1 MELDI
6 KQILL
11 EYNKIDLDRQNFN
24 KFVLSEDF
32 SSSKKTADESN
43 FQGSEKLSGLNQ
55 NFYPVVDRL
64 MEFLKSKSCR
74 VRFTSGH
81 RPVKTNTKSLH
92 PQGRAIDFVF
102 TDNARSCISHMT
114 EICKA
119 LNNEFRGVNCIN
131 EYASLGGKKT
141 KDWSGDHYHIDFSGQ
156 ASKKTTGTQ
165 ELANQPTSTGDEIQ
179 TNDGDSQQSS
189 GLGAN
194 VLKMLGASILSRIMD
209 GYQITKPLILNENFY
224 FGKRITDANGYY
236 IIPARYNSEIKSP
249 INGIVISENLGVGNC
264 PNSVIIKNSGLNIK
278 LQYCNLSSKS
288 VNLGDRVLQ
297 NQEIGKT
304 NNLNDVFVY
313 AHSIQTQTKPKNN
326 RKKEED
332 DDNDWSKEERKKW
345 EDKERKEKLKQ
356 SGDPAVHYLAS
367 LPVNLV
373 KRLFRKK
380 KKNKEEENESKLNE
394 NIQRIKK
401 LL

>member
-1 MELDI
+1 M
-6 KQILL
+6 
-11 EYNKIDLDRQNFN
+11 
-24 KFVLSEDF
+24 
-32 SSSKKTADESN
+32 
-43 FQGSEKLSGLNQ
+43 
-55 NFYPVVDRL
+55 
-64 MEFLKSKSCR
+64 
-74 VRFTSGH
+74 
-81 RPVKTNTKSLH
+81 
-92 PQGRAIDFVF
+92 
-102 TDNARSCISHMT
+102 
-114 EICKA
+114 
-119 LNNEFRGVNCIN
+119 
-131 EYASLGGKKT
+131 
-141 KDWSGDHYHIDFSGQ
+141 
-156 ASKKTTGTQ
+156 
-165 ELANQPTSTGDEIQ
+165 ANQPTSTGDEIQ

>member
-11 EYNKIDLDRQNFN
+11 EYNKIDLNKGNFN
-24 KFVLSEDF
+24 EFVLSEDF
-32 SSSKKTADESN
+32 SFSKKTAEESN

-64 MEFLKSKSCR
+64 MELLNSKSCK

-81 RPVKTNTKSLH
+81 RPIKTNTKSLH

-102 TDNARSCISHMT
+102 TDNVRSCLGYMT
-114 EICKA
+114 DVCKT
-119 LNNEFRGVNCIN
+119 LNGEFRGVNCVN

-141 KDWSGDHYHIDFSGQ
+141 KDWSGDHFHIDFSGQ
-156 ASKKTTGTQ
+156 ASKKSNGAQSMTN
-165 ELANQPTSTGDEIQ
+165 LSTSTGDEIQ
-179 TNDGDSQQSS
+179 TDDGESQQHSDIGS
-189 GLGAN
+189 N
-194 VLKMLGASILSRIMD
+194 VLKMLGTSILSRIMD
-209 GYQITKPLILNENFY
+209 GYEISKPLVLNENLY
-224 FGKRITDANGYY
+224 FGKKITDANGYY

-288 VNLGDRVLQ
+288 VNLGDRVLE

-304 NNLNDVFVY
+304 NNVNDVYVY
-313 AHSIQTQTKPKNN
+313 AHSIQTKSKNY
-326 RKKEED
+326 RKKEQSD
-332 DDNDWSKEERKKW
+332 
-345 EDKERKEKLKQ
+345 DKEWEEKERREKLKQ

-380 KKNKEEENESKLNE
+380 KKNEENESKLNE
-394 NIQRIKK
+394 NILRIKK